1 MKNNVLKWVGILAI
15 TMTILV
21 LFLAWMR
28 WQRDQNLPPIA
39 TVMPASS
46 SLQALMI
53 TLPEQARKS
62 NGDML
67 TRPIFWASRKVYEPP
82 LRPVKQQ
89 IKPRNQGPDSFEK
102 MILLG
107 MYGVGGDAGIII
119 SGEEGSQRLKVGE
132 EIVGWMLDRI
142 NAEGAEFSQEGKQ
155 RMLMLKSPT
164 PASKAELLA
173 AQAQATNRA
182 HLNKPAA
189 GIEVKESGSGVN
201 NRAPEVAEVKPNRS
215 KPALP
220 ALNSDFEAKQKE
232 QPQEQ
237 RGANTFELISESLSE
252 RANKSV
258 ESK

>member
-1 MKNNVLKWVGILAI
+1 MKNNALKWVGILAI

-21 LFLAWMR
+21 LLLAWGR
-28 WQRDQNLPPIA
+28 WQRDQNLPPIVA
-39 TVMPASS
+39 VMPASS

-53 TLPEQARKS
+53 TLPEKARKS

-67 TRPIFWASRKVYEPP
+67 TRPIFWASRQVYEPP
-82 LRPVKQQ
+82 LKPVKQQ
-89 IKPRNQGPDSFEK
+89 IKPSNKGPDSFEK
-102 MILLG
+102 MTLLG
-107 MYGVGGDAGIII
+107 MYGAGDDAGIIV

-132 EIVGWMLDRI
+132 EIVGWVLDRV

-173 AQAQATNRA
+173 AQAQTTNRA
-182 HLNKPAA
+182 HPSKPVA
-189 GIEVKESGSGVN
+189 GMEVKGSGSSLN
-201 NRAPEVAEVKPNRS
+201 SRAPEAVEVKSNRA

-237 RGANTFELISESLSE
+237 VGANTFELISQSLSE